1 LSSLDVTG
9 RVVGS
14 YSALG
19 TAGAILGTFLT
30 GFFLI
35 ASFPTRPI
43 VAVLGIAL
51 AISGVLI
58 WSTRRVWALLSL
70 GVGALLALG
79 LVLDRGPCQ
88 YETAYHCAIVEV
100 DEARETGRTLLL
112 DRLRNSYV
120 DLADATHLEFRYIQ
134 VMADVIATHAPEGDI
149 DMVSIGGGGFTLP
162 GYVQATRPGSRN
174 TVLEIDPKLV
184 EIGREHLALT
194 DEIDVVVDDARI
206 SLRDLPAG
214 EANVV
219 IGDAY
224 SGASVPWHLTT
235 LEYTS
240 QISEV
245 ISPCGVYAL
254 NVIDYGR
261 LDFVRAE
268 AATLREVFSHVAL
281 FAPPDYITGA
291 AGGNYVLVASDSP
304 IDLEAMEAATFDRG
318 GIEIG
323 IEGEDLDRFIG
334 DAVILTDDF
343 APVDQMLGRV

>member
-1 LSSLDVTG
+1 
-9 RVVGS
+9 
-14 YSALG
+14 
-19 TAGAILGTFLT
+19 
-30 GFFLI
+30 
-35 ASFPTRPI
+35 
-43 VAVLGIAL
+43 
-51 AISGVLI
+51 
-58 WSTRRVWALLSL
+58 
-70 GVGALLALG
+70 
-79 LVLDRGPCQ
+79 
-88 YETAYHCAIVEV
+88 
-100 DEARETGRTLLL
+100 
-112 DRLRNSYV
+112 
-120 DLADATHLEFRYIQ
+120 
-134 VMADVIATHAPEGDI
+134 
-149 DMVSIGGGGFTLP
+149 MVSIGGGGFTLP
-162 GYVQATRPGSRN
+162 GYVHATRPGSRN

-214 EANVV
+214 EADVV

-245 ISPCGVYAL
+245 ISPGGVYAL